1 MLGRPSALALLKD
14 LAAMIS
20 DGTGAEHQWAG
31 RSPCGAGRAAHRMS
45 FSLRM
50 RAAGIARVRMTL
62 GTPRSAIA
70 PVVVRY
76 PDGRRTLFEYEVTD
90 TDGETEIRRS
100 ATAASCT
107 RPRCG
112 PGIVRPSGTRCAA
125 GLSWQSTGPICRV
138 LTNVSELTGTG
149 WGPVVHAPLA
159 LDLGPQ
165 EAADTQ

>member
-50 RAAGIARVRMTL
+50 RARSRRWAAGIARVRMTL

-100 ATAASCT
+100 SDRRELYPAEVWTRDHAALGHKVRRRIVLAEPWT
-107 RPRCG
+107 DLPRSDE
-112 PGIVRPSGTRCAA
+112 R
-125 GLSWQSTGPICRV
+125 
-138 LTNVSELTGTG
+138 
-149 WGPVVHAPLA
+149 
-159 LDLGPQ
+159 
-165 EAADTQ
+165 